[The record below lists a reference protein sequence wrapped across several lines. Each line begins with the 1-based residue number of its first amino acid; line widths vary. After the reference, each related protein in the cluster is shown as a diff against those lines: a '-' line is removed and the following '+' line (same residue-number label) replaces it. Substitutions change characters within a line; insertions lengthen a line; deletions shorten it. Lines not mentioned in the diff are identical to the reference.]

1 STDPTTVTID
11 SIGTTAPNPDN
22 RKGDLQMR
30 ASAVYHYKT
39 STYAPSTPI
48 NYQTPIACVSS
59 YYDPTNPVTAL
70 DVITQSTS
78 GGRSN
83 NGYTYPVVTTA
94 TDIASAGGFTFNSTG
109 LFTVAPGGDDPS
121 SLASLQAKLSYQ
133 ANLMFPNGRLVN
145 EPLRNALIKVAANQ
159 TLSLQDQSAL
169 DSTLCSLQIL
179 DGTLT
184 RSTANFPNLAV
195 KESAFLDGREVK
207 ALNQDESLTTATQR
221 KDLYDLQIEQR
232 EPLEIRV
239 TDLDMNILRGQ
250 TITGPTNND
259 ANGLATD
266 YLLPYSGVVYATRDD
281 ALQDLSY
288 FPAGSPPT
296 KMSDRKSLSS
306 TDFVLDPTRRPN
318 GIRLINGQRLWRG
331 TGGAQP
337 NYTAA
342 TRGEKGLILVS
353 NDPVYV
359 KGDFNLHTQEEFITA
374 LETDWSNFYTRTA
387 ANLNPD
393 FAYRP
398 EQALA
403 DNGGDEWRP
412 ATVIADG
419 ITVQSGS
426 FQEGFRNLGD
436 YDLRN
441 NRNTSTIVNWANR
454 SFTTKLNSQTVGLG
468 SSALAERQDL
478 PVIKR
483 LSMGFLNNN
492 FVTSSKWLRDATAA
506 DVGTGT
512 TGTFPNFTNNGT
524 VTTASNVVENLWPGL
539 VNAPPSSITTHSYLS
554 NGVTPVQRRVI
565 FGEYGMEICR
575 KVPASECTFSDWV
588 KNRAGTTALPS
599 RAGTAV
605 TPTTAP
611 RYIDPADER
620 FPRRL
625 SFLRYDDIYKDG
637 NKALI
642 MASSPCPTLANW
654 WPMPI
659 GVVNG
664 NTAATATANAGFTY
678 PQVMG
683 DRTTPFNA
691 SSANSTTYGNVG
703 CPAAQPI
710 IRFDSNTDLLRTEGR
725 RLYRL
730 PQNPIAATDVVSLP
744 TVPPTGGAESTGDF
758 QHPPLRLG
766 DNIPTDYPATP
777 TALST
782 ASDYVYGPPPVG
794 EVNRSPIAA
803 NGDLPAPV
811 FVSTPPDS
819 NPVLTTTS
827 TPPSPPLWEAS
838 PYRNVVRSIPPATGF
853 GGLTTDDVSGNNTIT
868 PATAPPFNLTFSNNA
883 VYRPI
888 TFRVDVDNTNTGNNN
903 GTISPANPITVEIS
917 TEDPLLTT
925 LPSAAATTT
934 GKSQLARRGNYL
946 GTGATGLL
954 PQVKNSFSS
963 SANFNPPFTPVNR
976 IGDEETPLTSRGAT
990 SGVDYLSTIYRWNGT
1005 TWVPADYAA
1014 TPSVAGATQVLKFP

>member
-1 STDPTTVTID
+1 
-11 SIGTTAPNPDN
+11 
-22 RKGDLQMR
+22 
-30 ASAVYHYKT
+30 
-39 STYAPSTPI
+39 
-48 NYQTPIACVSS
+48 
-59 YYDPTNPVTAL
+59 
-70 DVITQSTS
+70 
-78 GGRSN
+78 
-83 NGYTYPVVTTA
+83 
-94 TDIASAGGFTFNSTG
+94 
-109 LFTVAPGGDDPS
+109 
-121 SLASLQAKLSYQ
+121 
-133 ANLMFPNGRLVN
+133 
-145 EPLRNALIKVAANQ
+145 
-159 TLSLQDQSAL
+159 
-169 DSTLCSLQIL
+169 
-179 DGTLT
+179 
-184 RSTANFPNLAV
+184 
-195 KESAFLDGREVK
+195 
-207 ALNQDESLTTATQR
+207 
-221 KDLYDLQIEQR
+221 
-232 EPLEIRV
+232 
-239 TDLDMNILRGQ
+239 
-250 TITGPTNND
+250 
-259 ANGLATD
+259 
-266 YLLPYSGVVYATRDD
+266 D

-288 FPAGSPPT
+288 FPDGSPPT

-539 VNAPPSSITTHSYLS
+539 VNTPPSSITTHSYLS

-691 SSANSTTYGNVG
+691 TSANSTTYGNVG

-827 TPPSPPLWEAS
+827 TPQSPPSWLAS
-838 PYRNVVRSIPPATGF
+838 SYRNVVRSIPPATGF

-888 TFRVDVDNTNTGNNN
+888 TFRVDVDNPNSVNNI

-946 GTGATGLL
+946 GTGATGLQ

-963 SANFNPPFTPVNR
+963 ALNFTPPFTPVNR

-1014 TPSVAGATQVLKFP
+1014 TPSPGATQVLKFPDTTNPQCSTITTATTQCWQWVTVLVVRDNANEEEERFRVKLANPNTPGTG